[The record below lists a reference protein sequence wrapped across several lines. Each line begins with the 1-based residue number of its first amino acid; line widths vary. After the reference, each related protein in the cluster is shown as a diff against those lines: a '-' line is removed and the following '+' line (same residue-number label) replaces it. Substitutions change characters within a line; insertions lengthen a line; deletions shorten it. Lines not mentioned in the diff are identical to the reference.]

1 MFRLLLAAL
10 FLSASSLAALEP
22 PPRHVVLLVW
32 DGMRP
37 DFITAENTP
46 HLHALAARG
55 VFFEK
60 HHAAYP
66 SSTEV
71 NGTALGTG
79 AHPARSGVMANREYR
94 TQVDPLNAFA
104 TEDRKAFQRFD
115 EASGGK
121 YLAVATVAEIV
132 QRAGMRT
139 AIAGTKGVNVLHD
152 RGAGR
157 GAPTKPAS
165 INIFTEW
172 GGIQRETISG
182 VVPASALA
190 DLVTARGEIPSKVS
204 HPNVEQDLWTTR
216 TLLEHF
222 WRDGVPAYSV
232 LWLSEP
238 DYTQHQHGPGSP
250 EALAALRSSDANL
263 GRVLEALRE
272 RKLLEQTDVLVVSD
286 HGFSNV
292 ERAVNTADEFRAA
305 GFKLRREWPAPR
317 SPGEVL
323 LVGLGGSV
331 SLYVEGRDETVL
343 RGLIDF
349 LQTTDWCGPIF
360 SRLEVEGTFPLS
372 AVRIDAPTAPDI
384 VFAMRW
390 SDGKDERGIPGL
402 LTADGSRKRAG
413 THASLSRFDQR
424 NTLVA
429 AGPSFQKGKRS
440 QIPSGNIDLAP
451 TILHLLGLKHPDG
464 TDGRVLLETLENV
477 DLVAQPQPK
486 TERKEAT
493 RKTPQGLWKQ
503 YLQVTTVAGAVYF
516 DEGNAVLVK

>member
-1 MFRLLLAAL
+1 MLRILLASLLLLAT
-10 FLSASSLAALEP
+10 SAPALEP
-22 PPRHVVLLVW
+22 PRRQVVLVVW

-46 HLHALAARG
+46 NLQALANRG

-60 HHAAYP
+60 HHPAYP

-71 NGTALGTG
+71 NGTALATG
-79 AHPARSGVMANREYR
+79 AHPARSGVMANREFR
-94 TQVDPLNAFA
+94 PQVDPANAFA
-104 TEDRKAFQRFD
+104 TEDRNAFQRFD
-115 EASGGK
+115 AVSGGK

-132 QRAGMRT
+132 QRAGLRT

-157 GAPTKPAS
+157 GAETKPPS

-172 GGIQRETISG
+172 GGIQRETVSG
-182 VVPASALA
+182 SVPATALA
-190 DLVTARGEIPSKVS
+190 ELIAARGEIPHKVTN
-204 HPNVEQDLWTTR
+204 PNVEQDLWTTR
-216 TLLEHF
+216 TLVEHF
-222 WRDGVPAYSV
+222 WREGVPAFSV

-238 DYTQHQHGPGSP
+238 DYTQHSHGPGSP

-272 RKLLEQTDVLVVSD
+272 KKVFEQTDVLVVSD

-292 ERAVNTADEFRAA
+292 ERAVNTADELRAA

-317 SPGEVL
+317 TKGEVL

-331 SLYVEGRDETVL
+331 SLYVEGRDESVM
-343 RGLIDF
+343 RGLIEF

-372 AVRIDAPTAPDI
+372 AVRIDAPNAPDI

-390 SDGKDERGIPGL
+390 SDGKDARGVPGL

-440 QIPSGNIDLAP
+440 QVASGNIDVAP
-451 TILHLLGLKHPDG
+451 TILHILGLKHPDG
-464 TDGRVLLETLENV
+464 TDGRVLLESLDNV
-477 DLVAQPQPK
+477 DLVALPQAK

-493 RKTPQGLWKQ
+493 RVTPKGTWKQ
-503 YLQVTTVAGAVYF
+503 YLQTTTVNGSVYF
-516 DEGNAVLVK
+516 DEGNAAEK